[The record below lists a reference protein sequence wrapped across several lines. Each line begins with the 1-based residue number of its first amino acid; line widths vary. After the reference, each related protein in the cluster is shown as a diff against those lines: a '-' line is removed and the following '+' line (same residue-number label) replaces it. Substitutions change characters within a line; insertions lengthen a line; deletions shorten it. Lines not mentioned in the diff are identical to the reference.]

1 MARSRSL
8 RGAPPWRRVLAEVEK
23 RERNSTRGYHR
34 ELRYDIDVAATAMY
48 GALVIH
54 VRYGLGTGWRDTPL
68 WRPFLVHYAAED
80 VPVLT
85 FLDGAGG
92 RPAPKGASGQVDSRF
107 HVPLPLAVD
116 VLERVVLT
124 GRAHIAAAN
133 GEADPSAPPIAWDDG
148 DLYELALDAT
158 VVTPGEIAIVPFLE
172 RKADRADLATAV
184 LVLDGGLAVWRD
196 RAASFDDRGQFPWIS
211 TWRTLQSVSLPE
223 ADLPAFLEE
232 IHKRERAPRVALPAE
247 RAFERVRI
255 APRPYVVIK
264 TQTVKGITLDPWLDY
279 GGAFVNP
286 RDEGHAVIDRTNR
299 RILDRD
305 AAAEVRAMRQLE
317 EHGARSVGGGWR
329 VGKRSL
335 VDVTRA
341 LLGAGWR
348 VEIDGKLQRRA
359 STLTFGVATGID
371 WLDVRVDAKF
381 DGVPLLLPELLSAIR
396 QNRRNV
402 VLADGSLG
410 ELPDTWVERLERW
423 RALAETT
430 SETLRFRK
438 VQAALV
444 AALADKDGSVA
455 ADEAFVLVR
464 EELRAFDGVTPLD
477 PPATFHGTLREYQRE
492 ALGWFSYLRRFGFG
506 GCLAD
511 DMGLGK
517 TVQVLAMLDARR
529 VDRAGPSLVVVPRS
543 VIYNWSSEAAKF
555 APDLRVHLHDGAR
568 RLPAGDH
575 FAEHDVVLTTY
586 GLLRRDADALAKVEF
601 DYVILDEAQ
610 TIKTARSSASK
621 SARALRAR
629 HKLALT
635 GTPIENHLGELASLL
650 DFLDPGLLGATGAL
664 THLSPGSRQ
673 LDEETR
679 ELLGKA
685 IRPFFLRRTK
695 KQVAGELP
703 DRVEQTLSCT
713 LDPTHQRLYDELR
726 DHYRTSL
733 GRRIAKDG
741 WGKSSA
747 HILEAL
753 LRLRQVACHPGL
765 VDKTRRGESSAKLE
779 TLLEQLASAREE
791 GQKSLVFSQFT
802 SLLSIVR
809 ARLDA
814 AGVAYEYLDG
824 KTRDRQKRVERFQ
837 SDPDCSVFLLSI
849 KAGGVG
855 INLTAAE
862 YVFLLDPWWNPATEA
877 QAIDR
882 AHRIGQAKTVFAY
895 RLLARGTI
903 EEKVE
908 ALQKEKRDL
917 ADSLFG
923 DRGAALVGLTRE
935 DLEGLLA

>member
-1 MARSRSL
+1 
-8 RGAPPWRRVLAEVEK
+8 VLAEVAK
-23 RERNSTRGYHR
+23 REKGSFRGYHR
-34 ELRYDIDVAATAMY
+34 ELRYDIDVDATGRY
-48 GALVIH
+48 GALVVY
-54 VRYGLGTGWRDTPL
+54 VRYGLGAGFRDAPL
-68 WRPFLVHYAAED
+68 WKPFAIHYAPDDLA
-80 VPVLT
+80 VLT
-85 FLDGAGG
+85 FLDGAAG
-92 RPAPKGASGQVDSRF
+92 RPAAKGHAGQIDPRF
-107 HVPLPLAVD
+107 HVPLGLADD
-116 VLERVVLT
+116 VLARVVQT
-124 GRAHIAAAN
+124 GRAFVTLEDGQSDA
-133 GEADPSAPPIAWDDG
+133 SAPALVWDDG
-148 DLYELALDAT
+148 EIYDLALDAKM
-158 VVTPGEIAIVPFLE
+158 VAAGELAIVPFLE
-172 RKADRADLATAV
+172 RGAERVDLDDAL
-184 LVLDGGLAVWRD
+184 LVLDGGVVLWRD
-196 RAASFDDRGQFPWIS
+196 RAASFDDRGQFPWITTS
-211 TWRTLQSVSLPE
+211 RSLDSIPLAE
-223 ADLPAFLEE
+223 AELPTFLEE
-232 IHKRERAPRVALPAE
+232 LHKRERAPRVVLPPE
-247 RAFERVRI
+247 RAFERVRM

-264 TQTVKGITLDPWLDY
+264 TQTAKGITLDPWLDY

-286 RDEGHAVIDRTNR
+286 RDEGHAVIDRANR

-305 AAAEVRAMRQLE
+305 AAAEARAVAELV
-317 EHGARSVGGGWR
+317 EHGARAVGGGWR

-335 VDVTRA
+335 VDITRA
-341 LLGAGWR
+341 LLGVGWR
-348 VEIDGKLQRRA
+348 VEIDGRLQRRA

-381 DGVPLLLPELLSAIR
+381 DGVPLLLPELLAAIR
-396 QNRRNV
+396 QSRRNV

-410 ELPDTWVERLERW
+410 ELPEAWVERLERW

-430 SETLRFRK
+430 AETLRFKK

-444 AALADKDGSVA
+444 AALADRDGSVA
-455 ADEAFVLVR
+455 ADEAFVVAR

-477 PPATFHGTLREYQRE
+477 PPPTFRGTLRGYQRE

-543 VIYNWSSEAAKF
+543 VIYNWASEAAKF
-555 APDLRVHLHDGAR
+555 APELRVHLHDGAR

-575 FAEHDVVLTTY
+575 FADHDVVLTTY
-586 GLLRRDADALAKVEF
+586 GLLRRDAAALATIEF

-610 TIKTARSSASK
+610 TIKTARSAASK

-635 GTPIENHLGELASLL
+635 GTPVENHLGELASLL
-650 DFLDPGLLGATGAL
+650 EFLDPGLLGATGAL
-664 THLSPGSRQ
+664 THLSAGARQ
-673 LDEETR
+673 LDDDTR

-695 KQVAGELP
+695 KQVASELP

-747 HILEAL
+747 HVLEAL

-765 VDKTRRGESSAKLE
+765 VDKTRRDDPSAKLE
-779 TLLEQLASAREE
+779 TLLAQLASAREE

-802 SLLSIVR
+802 SLLAIVR

-814 AGVAYEYLDG
+814 AGVRYEYLDG
-824 KTRDRQKRVERFQ
+824 ATRDRQKRVEHFQ
-837 SDPDCSVFLLSI
+837 SDPECSVFLLSI

-855 INLTAAE
+855 INLTSAE

-882 AHRIGQAKTVFAY
+882 AHRIGQQKTVFAY
-895 RLLARGTI
+895 RLLSRGTI
-903 EEKVE
+903 EEKVQ

-935 DLEGLLA
+935 DLEGLLS

>member
-1 MARSRSL
+1 
-8 RGAPPWRRVLAEVEK
+8 
-23 RERNSTRGYHR
+23 
-34 ELRYDIDVAATAMY
+34 
-48 GALVIH
+48 
-54 VRYGLGTGWRDTPL
+54 
-68 WRPFLVHYAAED
+68 
-80 VPVLT
+80 
-85 FLDGAGG
+85 
-92 RPAPKGASGQVDSRF
+92 
-107 HVPLPLAVD
+107 
-116 VLERVVLT
+116 
-124 GRAHIAAAN
+124 
-133 GEADPSAPPIAWDDG
+133 
-148 DLYELALDAT
+148 
-158 VVTPGEIAIVPFLE
+158 
-172 RKADRADLATAV
+172 
-184 LVLDGGLAVWRD
+184 
-196 RAASFDDRGQFPWIS
+196 
-211 TWRTLQSVSLPE
+211 
-223 ADLPAFLEE
+223 
-232 IHKRERAPRVALPAE
+232 
-247 RAFERVRI
+247 
-255 APRPYVVIK
+255 
-264 TQTVKGITLDPWLDY
+264 
-279 GGAFVNP
+279 
-286 RDEGHAVIDRTNR
+286 
-299 RILDRD
+299 
-305 AAAEVRAMRQLE
+305 
-317 EHGARSVGGGWR
+317 
-329 VGKRSL
+329 
-335 VDVTRA
+335 
-341 LLGAGWR
+341 
-348 VEIDGKLQRRA
+348 
-359 STLTFGVATGID
+359 
-371 WLDVRVDAKF
+371 
-381 DGVPLLLPELLSAIR
+381 
-396 QNRRNV
+396 
-402 VLADGSLG
+402 
-410 ELPDTWVERLERW
+410 
-423 RALAETT
+423 
-430 SETLRFRK
+430 
-438 VQAALV
+438 
-444 AALADKDGSVA
+444 
-455 ADEAFVLVR
+455 
-464 EELRAFDGVTPLD
+464 
-477 PPATFHGTLREYQRE
+477 
-492 ALGWFSYLRRFGFG
+492 
-506 GCLAD
+506 
-511 DMGLGK
+511 MGLGK

-529 VDRAGPSLVVVPRS
+529 VDHAGPSLVVVPRS

-555 APDLRVHLHDGAR
+555 APELHIHLHDGAR

-575 FAEHDVVLTTY
+575 FADHDVVLTTY
-586 GLLRRDADALAKVEF
+586 GLLRRDAEALSKIDF

-610 TIKTARSSASK
+610 TIKTARSAASK
-621 SARALRAR
+621 SARGLRAR

-635 GTPIENHLGELASLL
+635 GTPVENHLGELASLL

-673 LDEETR
+673 LDDDTLD
-679 ELLGKA
+679 LLGKA

-747 HILEAL
+747 HVLEAL

-779 TLLEQLASAREE
+779 ALLEQLAS
-791 GQKSLVFSQFT
+791 
-802 SLLSIVR
+802 LLAIVR

-824 KTRDRQKRVERFQ
+824 ATRDRQQRVERFQ

-903 EEKVE
+903 EEKVQ

>member
-23 RERNSTRGYHR
+23 RERNSDRGYHR
-34 ELRYDIDVAATAMY
+34 TLRYDIDVAATARY
-48 GALVIH
+48 GVLVIH
-54 VRYGLGTGWRDTPL
+54 VRYGLGSGFRDVPL
-68 WRPFLVHYAAED
+68 WRPFLIHYAAED

-92 RPAPKGASGQVDSRF
+92 RPAPKGHSGQVDSQF
-107 HVPLPLAVD
+107 HVPYALAPD
-116 VLERVVLT
+116 VIVRVVQT
-124 GRAHIAAAN
+124 GRAYLAADD
-133 GEADPSAPPIAWDDG
+133 GQSDPSAPAIAWDDG
-148 DLYELALDAT
+148 DEYELALDAEM
-158 VVTPGEIAIVPFLE
+158 VVPGELSIVPFLE
-172 RKADRADLATAV
+172 RGTERADLASARI
-184 LVLDGGLAVWRD
+184 VLDGGVVVWRD

-211 TWRTLQSVSLPE
+211 TSKTVGAIPLPE
-223 ADLPAFLEE
+223 ADLTTFLEE
-232 IHKRERAPRVALPAE
+232 IHKRERAPRVALPPE
-247 RAFERVRI
+247 RAFERLRI

-264 TQTVKGITLDPWLDY
+264 THTAKGITLDPWLDY
-279 GGAFVNP
+279 GGTFVNP
-286 RDEGHAVIDRTNR
+286 RDEGHAVIDRANR

-305 AAAEVRAMRQLE
+305 AAAEARATTALE

-335 VDVTRA
+335 VDITRA
-341 LLGAGWR
+341 LLGVGWR
-348 VEIDGKLQRRA
+348 VEIDGRLQRRA
-359 STLTFGVATGID
+359 TSLSFGISTGID

-381 DGVPLLLPELLSAIR
+381 DGVPLLLPELLTAIR
-396 QNRRNV
+396 QGRRNV
-402 VLADGSLG
+402 VLADGSVG
-410 ELPDTWVERLERW
+410 EVPEEWVERLERW

-430 SETLRFRK
+430 SGSLRFRK

-455 ADEAFVLVR
+455 ADDAFVSAR
-464 EELRAFDGVTPLD
+464 EELRLFDGVTPND
-477 PPATFHGTLREYQRE
+477 PPETFRGTLREYQRE

-529 VDRAGPSLVVVPRS
+529 ADRAGPSLVVAPRS

-555 APDLRVHLHDGAR
+555 APELRVHLHDGAR

-575 FAEHDVVLTTY
+575 FGDHDVVLTTY
-586 GLLRRDADALAKVEF
+586 GLLRRDADALAKIEF

-610 TIKTARSSASK
+610 TIKTARSAASK
-621 SARALRAR
+621 SARALRSR

-635 GTPIENHLGELASLL
+635 GTPVENHLGELASLL

-664 THLSPGSRQ
+664 THLSPGARH
-673 LDEETR
+673 LDDDTR

-695 KQVAGELP
+695 KQVAKELP

-747 HILEAL
+747 HVLEAL

-765 VDKTRRGESSAKLE
+765 VDKARRGDSSAKLD
-779 TLLEQLASAREE
+779 TLLEHLASAREE

-814 AGVAYEYLDG
+814 ASVTYEYLDG
-824 KTRDRQKRVERFQ
+824 ATRDRQKRVDRFQ

-882 AHRIGQAKTVFAY
+882 AHRIGQGKTVFAY

-903 EEKVE
+903 EEKVQ

-923 DRGAALVGLTRE
+923 DRGAALLGLTRE
-935 DLEGLLA
+935 DLENLLA